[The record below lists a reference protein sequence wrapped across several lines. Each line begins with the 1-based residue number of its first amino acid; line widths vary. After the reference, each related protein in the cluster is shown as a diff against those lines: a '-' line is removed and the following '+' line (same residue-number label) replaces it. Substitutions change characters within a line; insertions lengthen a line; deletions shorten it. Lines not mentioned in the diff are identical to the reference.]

1 MMKVRQSNLFQ
12 VAVKS
17 GLIVGVLDAIAASL
31 NAYLASGLT
40 PDRVFRFVAS
50 GAFGQRAYT
59 GGYSMVWIGLLFHFI
74 IAMSWTLLFFISFRK
89 MKLLQHSKFLVGMA
103 YGVLIWVM
111 MNFVVIPLSGI
122 GPRPFQFTGTIIMIL
137 IHIIVIGVPI
147 SLLATN
153 YYKVKNY

>member
-50 GAFGQRAYT
+50 GAFGQRSYT
-59 GGYSMVWIGLLFHFI
+59 GGYSMVWLGLLFHFI
-74 IAMSWTLLFFISFRK
+74 IALSWTLLFFISFPK
-89 MKLLQHSKFLVGMA
+89 MKLLQHSKILVGMA
-103 YGVLIWVM
+103 YGVFIWVM